1 MDINKRYKH
10 GELGSGD
17 VKAKPGKLEINPD
30 MKIKQGDL
38 STASDKPGKK
48 DKVDPSIF
56 KMASQKDYQQVI
68 YMSDNFIAKE
78 DNLNYRKKKDTNI
91 LNSIMKNIND
101 GTPTP
106 DDYRKLK
113 AIIPQAVKEFELK
126 NGDVGFSLNRN
137 AIKKWKSKGK
147 DS

>member
-38 STASDKPGKK
+38 STAADKPGKK

-56 KMASQKDYQQVI
+56 RMASQKDY
-68 YMSDNFIAKE
+68 
-78 DNLNYRKKKDTNI
+78 
-91 LNSIMKNIND
+91 
-101 GTPTP
+101 
-106 DDYRKLK
+106 
-113 AIIPQAVKEFELK
+113 
-126 NGDVGFSLNRN
+126 
-137 AIKKWKSKGK
+137 
-147 DS
+147 